1 MKFFAIA
8 ALAAL
13 AHAQTDPVP
22 VDLDLSIGYDEI
34 VEDSYNLSNNAKKVI
49 TAEST
54 TISGT
59 WEIALNEDDEKC
71 LKLTLSLD
79 WDVEW

>member
-1 MKFFAIA
+1 MSQI
-8 ALAAL
+8 
-13 AHAQTDPVP
+13 
-22 VDLDLSIGYDEI
+22 
-34 VEDSYNLSNNAKKVI
+34 SNNAKKVI